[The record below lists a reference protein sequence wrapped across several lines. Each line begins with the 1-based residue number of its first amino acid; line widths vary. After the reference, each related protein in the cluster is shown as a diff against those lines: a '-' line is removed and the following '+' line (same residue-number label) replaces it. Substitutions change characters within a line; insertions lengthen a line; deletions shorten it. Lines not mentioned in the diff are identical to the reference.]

1 MDIYWASDVLG
12 PCAVKVRHLKVQF
25 LPSGLEVK
33 DGSLKIKRG
42 RAGSRAR
49 GGMLARVHEGRGFVP
64 RTDRY
69 VGCGA

>member
-1 MDIYWASDVLG
+1 M
-12 PCAVKVRHLKVQF
+12 QF
-25 LPSGLEVK
+25 LPSGLQVK